1 MNFKDPR
8 LNKILTKALKI
19 AVISGC
25 VFSISTILIF
35 ISGFLGGQMAMNL
48 FEFIFA
54 IISSVIFNILFI
66 GGPIAFI
73 YFCITAINE
82 FVKSEP
88 DSHETPLNTEE
99 KTLKTKITLF
109 NTKKT
114 LLKILA
120 INIIPA
126 IIVILLYTLPA
137 IFYLDTTF
145 GIFAGISWGLGI
157 PCLIFLFISIPVSI
171 ISLIVAVVQ
180 DLNKIFKK

>member
-1 MNFKDPR
+1 MDFKNPK
-8 LNKILTKALKI
+8 LHKILIKALKI
-19 AVISGC
+19 AVIVGC
-25 VFSISTILIF
+25 VFSISTLLIF
-35 ISGFLGGQMAMNL
+35 IPGFLGGQMAMNF

-88 DSHETPLNTEE
+88 NSKETTLNIEEKPLN
-99 KTLKTKITLF
+99 TKITLF

-126 IIVILLYTLPA
+126 IIIILLYTLPA

-157 PCLIFLFISIPVSI
+157 PCLIFLFISIPLSI
-171 ISLIVAVVQ
+171 IFLISAIVE
-180 DLNKIFKK
+180 DLTKKLKK